1 MYTCYTSQSEY
12 SISFFWLSFHP
23 QELKKPRTGVSTEGG
38 GVTAASW
45 KWYSL
50 MDEALGAR
58 PSVTPPVLFAS
69 SSREVAGLPPPPVF
83 TPLPVATQ
91 ASGAS
96 STVST
101 PRRRRVDT
109 VDIVALVADNDS
121 RMSEAMRELE
131 ERLQRRDEAR
141 ERQTVE
147 ATEREESRYRESV
160 EREERRHRESV
171 EREESR
177 FRRQREGEERRER
190 EAAAREDRL
199 LDILE
204 KFASK

>member
-83 TPLPVATQ
+83 TPPPCGHSSKWSFFHSVNPQKTEGRHCGHL
-91 ASGAS
+91 GAS
-96 STVST
+96 SWQWQ
-101 PRRRRVDT
+101 PRVWSYEGAGGAAPEKWWGQGET
-109 VDIVALVADNDS
+109 DNGGDG
-121 RMSEAMRELE
+121 
-131 ERLQRRDEAR
+131 ERG
-141 ERQTVE
+141 
-147 ATEREESRYRESV
+147 ES
-160 EREERRHRESV
+160 
-171 EREESR
+171 
-177 FRRQREGEERRER
+177 
-190 EAAAREDRL
+190 L
-199 LDILE
+199 
-204 KFASK
+204 